1 MLKPRGALRGR
12 EVEGRRKRPCLLGQ
26 GTGDTGMGPE
36 HRQPCQEEDVSPAGG
51 GGGWRNRLSAS
62 APRPRGPTGGGSGCV
77 EGSRGQ
83 GDSGRGKT
91 GERAEG
97 PDATSGCLTEIQC

>member
-62 APRPRGPTGGGSGCV
+62 APGPRGPTGGGSGCV
-77 EGSRGQ
+77 EGSMGQ
-83 GDSGRGKT
+83 GDSGNRRG
-91 GERAEG
+91 G
-97 PDATSGCLTEIQC
+97 

>member
-51 GGGWRNRLSAS
+51 GGGWQRWLSDSAS
-62 APRPRGPTGGGSGCV
+62 RPRGPTNGGSGGV
-77 EGSRGQ
+77 EGSSGQ
-83 GDSGRGKT
+83 GDPGNWRG
-91 GERAEG
+91 G
-97 PDATSGCLTEIQC
+97 